1 MSPECS
7 SGSPFSL
14 CQSITPMVFMA
25 ITTKEVVAIQSS
37 VGSRE
42 TLEDQ
47 IFSVNKLDNP
57 LVNLLLIAPLDL

>member
-1 MSPECS
+1 
-7 SGSPFSL
+7 
-14 CQSITPMVFMA
+14 MVSMA
-25 ITTKEVVAIQSS
+25 IITKDQEVIQSS

-57 LVNLLLIAPLDL
+57 LVNLLLIAPLVL